1 MKGRDFRMSRKL
13 YFEAI
18 RALPEKWID
27 ERTMI
32 TVWRGNTAVAVHPD
46 FKPMEYINGVWREIE
61 IKVEVSED
69 EAEKTLRFLKTGRQH
84 D

>member
-1 MKGRDFRMSRKL
+1 MSRKL

-18 RALPEKWID
+18 RALPEKW
-27 ERTMI
+27 
-32 TVWRGNTAVAVHPD
+32 VANNTAISVFTAERFEKKIVAANPD
-46 FKPMEYINGVWREIE
+46 FAPMEYVNGKWRDI
-61 IKVEVSED
+61 EVSAPQAEV